1 MEDFDIKVWHVVT
14 FFITILLGIFK
25 NEIKNTVLSILQ
37 LEEKKFPKGLEIQIL
52 NPSGIWINVT
62 IVNYRKEIPF
72 FKRAGVVVIHKDDNG
87 EEYQEFIAS
96 DNWKQLRK
104 RSK

>member
-1 MEDFDIKVWHVVT
+1 MEHFDIKSWHVVT

-25 NEIKNTVLSILQ
+25 NEIKNTVLSILR
-37 LEEKKFPKGLEIQIL
+37 LEEKKFPKGLVIQIL

-72 FKRAGVVVIHKDDNG
+72 FKSAGVVVMHKDDNG
-87 EEYQEFIAS
+87 EYQEFIAF